1 MYTGL
6 EARRGS
12 YAWGAEEDPDMTELV
27 FIVEDD
33 PEGGYNARAAEAGIF
48 TQGDTL
54 EALRENARDT
64 VTCHL
69 ENPEERPKL
78 LRLHYVRDE
87 VIAV

>member
-12 YAWGAEEDPDMTELV
+12 YACGAEEDPDMTELI
-27 FIVEDD
+27 FTVEDD
-33 PEGGYNARAAEAGIF
+33 PEGGYNAR
-48 TQGDTL
+48 
-54 EALRENARDT
+54 NA